1 MRATNENRDR
11 PPWRKVP
18 ARPVPAGDGRLRA
31 RPPSP
36 AEARRPAGRG
46 GHLGQPRLHP
56 SPPRRSR
63 AGRGVLPERRRH
75 PPQPGQSLPGAQ
87 EPRRFGRHPPR
98 RRRPRA
104 DHGTVAG
111 SSAASSSRCSR
122 QRRWSRCRARRRP
135 PPTRAPVA
143 GYGSPSRYHSDYP
156 STEEGP
162 AGTAYIYYRS
172 TAPTNCALFYSNEP
186 GAATTQSIRVCL
198 ERRSDG
204 AKECD
209 PPARGSG
216 PYHTYA
222 GPVFINAPGVCVK
235 VYGTVDPTQGR
246 SETVNSD
253 WVRCR

>member
-1 MRATNENRDR
+1 VFESKSGVFMTGPRNGRRLFSGIVVALLATATL
-11 PPWRKVP
+11 V
-18 ARPVPAGDGRLRA
+18 AVSS
-31 RPPSP
+31 SP
-36 AEARRPAGRG
+36 AAAANPCT
-46 GHLGQPRLHP
+46 
-56 SPPRRSR
+56 SR
-63 AGRGVLPERRRH
+63 
-75 PPQPGQSLPGAQ
+75 
-87 EPRRFGRHPPR
+87 
-98 RRRPRA
+98 
-104 DHGTVAG
+104 
-111 SSAASSSRCSR
+111 
-122 QRRWSRCRARRRP
+122 
-135 PPTRAPVA
+135 